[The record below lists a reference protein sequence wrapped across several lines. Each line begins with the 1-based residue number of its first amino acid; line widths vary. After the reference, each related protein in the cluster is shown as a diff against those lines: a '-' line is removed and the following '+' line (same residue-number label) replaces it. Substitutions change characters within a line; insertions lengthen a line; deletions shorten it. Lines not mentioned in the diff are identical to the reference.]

1 MDDIEFALLKRISYG
16 ESQTLD
22 FKFAV
27 SDSRKIARSMSA
39 FANTDGGSLLI
50 GVKDNG
56 RLAGIRSEEEIYM
69 AEAAATMHCK
79 PEVHFS
85 SVLYQI
91 QNKEILEIIIPA
103 KKDELTL
110 APNEQGKHVAY
121 LRYRDANYIAGN
133 IYERV
138 WKSRRTKAN
147 THLKISEYHKA
158 IMELMERKGI
168 VSLELVADSLDLTKK
183 FASGIIENLILLDV
197 VDFKLTEQGMHY
209 GLK

>member
-50 GVKDNG
+50 GVKDNC

-103 KKDELTL
+103 NKDVLTL
-110 APNEQGKHVAY
+110 APNEQGVHVAY

-138 WKSRRTKAN
+138 WKNRRTKAS
-147 THLKISEYHKA
+147 THLEISEYHKA
-158 IMELMERKGI
+158 IMELMERKGN

-183 FASGIIENLILLDV
+183 FVSGIIENLILLDV